1 MRRIE
6 FLKAI
11 VGGVCGLPNSI
22 GWSSRTP
29 KPKTWTLNHC
39 WIAGF
44 AYHDGPGMV
53 EQLRAGV
60 RLDVKEEFNNPHDRH
75 AVALYLGS
83 CHLGYVPRAENR
95 HLARLIRQGA
105 RLESRILAVHPD
117 HDAWDKVRVEI
128 NLLSDVTK

>member
-6 FLKAI
+6 FLKTI
-11 VGGVCGLPNSI
+11 FGGVCGLPGHI
-22 GWSSRTP
+22 GQSSRTP
-29 KPKTWTLNHC
+29 KPKSWTLNRC

-44 AYHDGPGMV
+44 AYHDGPKV
-53 EQLRAGV
+53 LEKLRVGV
-60 RLDVKEEFNNPHDRH
+60 RLDVMAEFHNPYDRH
-75 AVALYLGS
+75 AVALYLGT
-83 CHLGYVPRAENR
+83 CHIGYVPRAENR

-128 NLLSDVTK
+128 NLLSGVT